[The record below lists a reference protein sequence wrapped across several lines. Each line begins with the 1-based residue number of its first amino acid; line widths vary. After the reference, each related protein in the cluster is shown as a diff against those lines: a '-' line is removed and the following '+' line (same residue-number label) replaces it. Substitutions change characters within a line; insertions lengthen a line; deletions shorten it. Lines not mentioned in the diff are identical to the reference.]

1 MKRLAFVACVAVAA
15 SATFS
20 AFAGSAEP
28 DGTDFVVTADAGESF
43 TNSTAIGNYARLVK
57 MGDGEV
63 VLTAATTAFTG
74 EVLVKEGT
82 LAITDRNAVG
92 TGTPVTVEDGATF
105 WLRIPHP
112 TGNQGSPVFTGHK
125 MTIIGKGVDG
135 CGAIRYTRTN
145 ASGNADNMFSH
156 VELAGDA
163 TVECASRWGMSTGN
177 LLDLKGHTLTRVGGS
192 NVNWIFYNK
201 LTAGTIMH
209 TTGYMTFQ
217 SGPEFLDGTNTLVVV
232 TNTATLALW
241 DASNPI
247 NAAIKLYTGRTFIS
261 NSGLNPK
268 VHNIINGP
276 VHLAKF
282 GTETNAYIETRYY
295 NGKTVMT
302 INGAITGDRGSKS
315 DEHVRL
321 VKKGPGTLWLNGPV
335 DIPGYLDVNE
345 GLLALTSTATRTC
358 YSLRGRSGSSA
369 IASILLT
376 DGFMRSSV
384 LRLANG
390 GNYKGVLR
398 QTGGCLTDATDAP
411 RFGESNGSQGFYT
424 LEGGEAHFSNSVYFA
439 ERVGSFGA
447 FRQTGGLYETRRQ
460 GSSYLGPGGSA
471 IFVQTGGTN
480 DTLVV
485 TDSQSGGFQM
495 GTNGLSEATVSGT
508 GTLFRTSLLQLG
520 FNNCVC
526 TNIFNLTGGAVLKAN
541 RFRQAESV
549 EPGTLVCLNADGGVL
564 MPTYPWGWSA
574 AGASSALFYP
584 RALQHIV
591 VWKNGLV
598 IDTTENATNA
608 SRPDSSVLAL
618 NFESPAGKGV
628 ESVAMPTASGFVA
641 TNYIG
646 IARVVF
652 EDATGWGASA
662 YAEYDHD
669 LHKVTHIVVTSRGC
683 NYGDGTKAYLESPDR
698 KSRYECALTL
708 TGNEGL
714 AGEFVKRGEPRLD
727 LYGTNAITG
736 GIAVEAGT
744 LYAATTGVIPSNT
757 PVRVES
763 GATLLLNNFP
773 VSVSTFTGSGTVS
786 NGAVT
791 VTNAVRASCAE
802 LFAGK
807 HATFAKNLTFAP
819 GATFTITDPENLGT
833 YAHSASATAFTA
845 SAVNGT
851 PTLAFEGEPP
861 SGVKWSLFKKNNTT
875 YNFGA
880 VIGTMIL
887 IK

>member
-1 MKRLAFVACVAVAA
+1 MKRLAFVACVVVAA
-15 SATFS
+15 SAILS
-20 AFAGSAEP
+20 AFAGSAEAN
-28 DGTDFVVTADAGESF
+28 GTDFVVTAAAGESF
-43 TNSTAIGNYARLVK
+43 TNSTAIGNYARLLK
-57 MGDGEV
+57 EGDGEV

-112 TGNQGSPVFTGHK
+112 TGSQGSPVFTGHK

-232 TNTATLALW
+232 TNAATLALW

-261 NSGLNPK
+261 NSGLNPRT
-268 VHNIINGP
+268 HNIINGP
-276 VHLAKF
+276 IHLAKY

-335 DIPGYLDVNE
+335 EIPGYLDVNE
-345 GLLALTSTATRTC
+345 GVLALTSTATRTC

-384 LRLANG
+384 FRLANG

-541 RFRQAESV
+541 RFRQAEYV
-549 EPGTLVCLNADGGVL
+549 APGTLVCLNADGGVL

-618 NFESPAGKGV
+618 SFESPAGKGV

-773 VSVSTFTGSGTVS
+773 ASVSTFTGSGTVN

-807 HATFAKNLTFAP
+807 HAAFQKNMTFAE
-819 GATFTITDPENLGT
+819 GAVFEVTDPENLET
-833 YAHSASATAFTA
+833 YKNHGSVTAFTA
-845 SAVNGT
+845 ASVNGV
-851 PTLAFEGEPP
+851 PTLRIADGYMG
-861 SGVKWSLFKKNNTT
+861 STKWALFKSGAGS
-875 YNFGA
+875 YRFGP

-887 IK
+887 MR

>member
-1 MKRLAFVACVAVAA
+1 MKKIAFLGAMMA
-15 SATFS
+15 SLTV
-20 AFAGSAEP
+20 FAGSAVV

-43 TNSTAIGNYARLVK
+43 TNSTAIGDYARLVK
-57 MGDGEV
+57 RGAGEV

-74 EVLVKEGT
+74 EVVVATGT
-82 LAITDRNAVG
+82 LALTDRFAVG

-125 MTIIGKGVDG
+125 MTIVGKGVDG
-135 CGAIRYTRTN
+135 GGAFRYTRTN

-177 LLDLKGHTLTRVGGS
+177 LLDLKGHTLTRVGGPS
-192 NVNWIFYNK
+192 VNWIFYNK
-201 LTAGTIMH
+201 LTAGTIMP

-217 SGPEFLDGTNTLVVV
+217 SGPEFLDGTNTLIVV

-261 NSGLNPK
+261 NSGLNPRT
-268 VHNIINGP
+268 HNIINGP
-276 VHLAKF
+276 IHLAKF

-302 INGAITGDRGSKS
+302 INGAITGDKGSKS

-358 YSLRGRSGSSA
+358 YALRGKSGSG
-369 IASILLT
+369 IVASILLT
-376 DGFMRSSV
+376 DGDLRPS
-384 LRLANG
+384 LIRLANG
-390 GNYKGVLR
+390 GNYRGVLR
-398 QTGGCLTDATDAP
+398 QTGGCLTDALDAP

-447 FRQTGGLYETRRQ
+447 FRQTGGLFETRRQ
-460 GSSYLGPGGSA
+460 GSTYLGPGGSA

-485 TDSQSGGFQM
+485 VDAQSGGFQM
-495 GTNGLSEATVSGT
+495 STNDMSEATVSGT

-520 FNNCVC
+520 FKNCVS
-526 TNIFNLTGGAVLKAN
+526 TNIFNLSNGAVLKAN
-541 RFRQAESV
+541 RFRQAEYV
-549 EPGTLVCLNADGGVL
+549 LPGSLVCMNADGGVL

-574 AGASSALFYP
+574 AGASSELFFP

-598 IDTTENATNA
+598 IDTTENAINA

-618 NFESPAGKGV
+618 SFESPAGKGV

-714 AGEFVKRGEPRLD
+714 AGELVKRGAPRLD
-727 LYGTNAITG
+727 LYGTNTITG
-736 GIAVEAGT
+736 GIAVETGT
-744 LYAATTGVIPSNT
+744 LYTGTGGVIPSNT

-763 GATLLLNNFP
+763 GATLLLNNNG
-773 VSVSTFTGSGTVS
+773 SIAVSTFTGAGTVS
-786 NGAVT
+786 NGTVT
-791 VTNAVRASCAE
+791 VTNAVRATCAE
-802 LFAGK
+802 LFANK
-807 HATFAKNLTFAP
+807 HATFAKNLTFAE
-819 GATFTITDPENLGT
+819 GAVFEITDPENLET
-833 YAHSASATAFTA
+833 YKNEGSVTAFTA
-845 SAVNGT
+845 ASVVGT
-851 PTLAFEGEPP
+851 PTLRIPDDYTG
-861 SGVKWSLFKKNNTT
+861 STKWALFKSGAGSYK
-875 YNFGA
+875 FGPI
-880 VIGTMIL
+880 IGTMIL
-887 IK
+887 LK

>member
-1 MKRLAFVACVAVAA
+1 MMASLA
-15 SATFS
+15 
-20 AFAGSAEP
+20 AFAGSAGA

-43 TNSTAIGNYARLVK
+43 TNSTAIGDYARLVK
-57 MGDGEV
+57 RGAGEV

-74 EVLVKEGT
+74 EVVVATGT
-82 LAITDRNAVG
+82 LALTDRFAVG

-112 TGNQGSPVFTGHK
+112 TGNQGSAVFTGHK
-125 MTIIGKGVDG
+125 MTIVGKGVDG
-135 CGAIRYTRTN
+135 GGAFRYTRTN

-192 NVNWIFYNK
+192 NVNWIFYNR
-201 LTAGTIMH
+201 LTAGTIMQ
-209 TTGYMTFQ
+209 TTGTMTFQ
-217 SGPEFLDGTNTLVVV
+217 SGPEFLNGTNTQVVV
-232 TNTATLALW
+232 TNAATLALW
-241 DASNPI
+241 EAVTPI
-247 NAAIKLYTGRTFIS
+247 KAAIKLYTGCTFIS
-261 NSGLNPK
+261 NSGLDPSK
-268 VHNIINGP
+268 RNIVDGP
-276 VHLAKF
+276 VHLAKLGT
-282 GTETNAYIETRYY
+282 GTEAYIETRYY
-295 NGKTVMT
+295 QGKTVLT
-302 INGAITGDRGSKS
+302 INGEVTGDRGSKS
-315 DEHVRL
+315 DEHARL

-335 DIPGYLDVNE
+335 NVPGYIDVNE

-358 YSLRGRSGSSA
+358 YALRGKSGSGAVS
-369 IASILLT
+369 SILLT
-376 DGFMRSSV
+376 DGDLRPS
-384 LRLANG
+384 LIRLANG
-390 GNYKGVLR
+390 GSYRGVLR
-398 QTGGCLTDATDAP
+398 QTGGCLTDGTDAP
-411 RFGESNGSQGFYT
+411 RFGESSKSQGFYT
-424 LEGGEAHFSNSVYFA
+424 LEGGETHFSNSVYVA
-439 ERVGSFGA
+439 DKVGSFGA
-447 FRQTGGLYETRRQ
+447 FRQTGGLFETRRQ
-460 GSSYLGPGGSA
+460 GSTFLGPGGSA

-485 TDSQSGGFQM
+485 MDAQSGGFQM
-495 GTNGLSEATVSGT
+495 STNDMSEATVSGT

-520 FNNCVC
+520 SQNCVS
-526 TNIFNLTGGAVLKAN
+526 TNIFNLSNGAVLKAN
-541 RFRQAESV
+541 RFRQSEYV
-549 EPGTLVCLNADGGVL
+549 LPGSLMCMNVDGGTL

-574 AGASSALFYP
+574 AGASSELFYP

-618 NFESPAGKGV
+618 SFESPAGKGV
-628 ESVAMPTASGFVA
+628 ESVSMPTASGFIA

-714 AGEFVKRGEPRLD
+714 AGELVKRGAPRLD
-727 LYGTNAITG
+727 LYGTNTITG

-744 LYAATTGVIPSNT
+744 LYTGTGGVIPSNT

-763 GATLLLNNFP
+763 GATLLLNNNG
-773 VSVSTFTGSGTVS
+773 SIAVSTFTGAGTVS
-786 NGAVT
+786 NGTVT
-791 VTNAVRASCAE
+791 VTNAVRATCAE

-807 HATFAKNLTFAP
+807 HATFAKTLTFAP
-819 GATFTITDPENLGT
+819 GATFTITDPENLET
-833 YAHSASATAFTA
+833 YKRQGSVAAFTA
-845 SAVNGT
+845 AAVNGT
-851 PTLAFEGEPP
+851 PTLAFEGEAPQ
-861 SGVKWSLFKKNNTT
+861 GVKWALFKKNDTT

-880 VIGTMIL
+880 VVGTMIL
-887 IK
+887 LK